1 MDDYL
6 VIFNR
11 ETNRDTLYAA
21 ELHNG
26 GTVAHSLLAPTV
38 SRSTIV
44 LLAST
49 HTCMQKMD
57 IIMVRITMLISRVTN
72 LHFSKMNQIAYICKQ
87 TTCKMRLSSLA
98 KHLTQNFGSCPA
110 GSSS

>member
-6 VIFNR
+6 VILNC

-26 GTVAHSLLAPTV
+26 GTVAHSFKLAPTV

-72 LHFSKMNQIAYICKQ
+72 
-87 TTCKMRLSSLA
+87 
-98 KHLTQNFGSCPA
+98 
-110 GSSS
+110 